1 MTSVA
6 PPSAS
11 PSGRTVA
18 SLEHEIKCLVPVS
31 RSVSLRGWL
40 AAVCLPERAHPPALV
55 CTTYY
60 DTPGRAFLG
69 EKIDSDYLKTKVRV
83 RWYATLDGRPDASAV
98 FAEVKYRVGNRREK
112 VRVRLDVD
120 PLDLAGQPL
129 QGPRWSTP
137 IDPLRAFAPH
147 LPARLEP
154 VLSLRYARY
163 RYLDPASAARLTVDD
178 EITVTAFNETRTTG
192 HVPARLPVAIFEYK
206 GRRDDLPPHLAP
218 AVRFGARRGSCSKY
232 LACYQLATGLVL

>member
-6 PPSAS
+6 SPSGP

-31 RSVSLRGWL
+31 RSVSLRAWL
-40 AAVCLPERAHPPALV
+40 AAVCPPERAHPPGLV

-60 DTPGRAFLG
+60 DTPRRAILG
-69 EKIDSDYLKTKVRV
+69 EKINSDYLKTKVRV
-83 RWYATLDGRPDASAV
+83 RWYATLDGRPDPTAV

-112 VRVRLDVD
+112 VRVRLGAD
-120 PLDLAGQPL
+120 PADLASQPL
-129 QGPRWSTP
+129 RSPRWFSLV
-137 IDPLRAFAPH
+137 DPLRAVASH
-147 LPARLEP
+147 LPPRLEP
-154 VLSLRYARY
+154 VLSLQYARY

-178 EITVTAFNETRTTG
+178 EITVTAFNETRSTG
-192 HVPARLPVAIFEYK
+192 RVPARLPVAVFEYK
-206 GRRDDLPPHLAP
+206 GRRDALPSHLAP
-218 AVRFGARRGSCSKY
+218 AVRFGARRASCSKF